1 MLQSLHLL
9 FEVADVGLGGFEVL
23 LHTGLFFLEL
33 AQRLLELGNVL
44 AGGVQLLLGLRTLIG
59 EGRAEQAR
67 QG

>member
-1 MLQSLHLL
+1 MLQGLHLL
-9 FEVADVGLGGFEVL
+9 FEVADVGFGGFEVF

-33 AQRLLELGNVL
+33 AQRFLELGNVL
-44 AGGVQLLLGLRTLIG
+44 AGGIQLLLGLRTLIG